1 MGFFGKLFQKKNEK
15 EDKGLPSFS
24 PLPAPIIPSPGRETP
39 VGKYILE
46 KNVGNLQ
53 QVRPPRKAYLWQGRN
68 ANNEPCSIGIVSPG
82 EENRQWLEDRLGQIK
97 IEEWK
102 DIKTQGSLRKIGDQ
116 LSVLIFGT
124 LVAEKY

>member
-53 QVRPPRKAYLWQGRN
+53 QVRPPRKAYLWQGRK
-68 ANNEPCSIGIVSPG
+68 
-82 EENRQWLEDRLGQIK
+82 DRK
-97 IEEWK
+97 
-102 DIKTQGSLRKIGDQ
+102 
-116 LSVLIFGT
+116 SV
-124 LVAEKY
+124 V